1 MPAGSMPTAMSE
13 LLVRLQQ
20 ESPIPMDA
28 ELRCTGGQLLA
39 LVGPSGSG
47 KTTLLRALAGLVQ
60 PRQGY
65 ISCGG
70 ETWFDSTARHY
81 LPARKRR
88 VGYVPQH
95 FALFPHLDVLHNVMS
110 GMLHRAPDTRVAAAH
125 DLLERVN
132 LAGLELRKPG
142 QLSGGQQQR
151 VAVARA
157 LAREP
162 QVLLLDEPFSAVD
175 HATRERLYGELAM
188 LKQSLSMPLVMVTH
202 DLREA
207 MLLADEMCVLH
218 RGRTLQTDKP
228 LELVARP
235 VSVDVARLVG
245 IRNIYHGEIVGHA
258 PEFECTQLRFGSTVL
273 KTPYRP
279 ELMPGSRVQWVIP
292 SDGVVFHRRDR
303 PSHSERENQLQG
315 IVDTVHKLGEITR
328 LAVRVYDEDRSLLW
342 LDVPSHLARRN
353 EIAVGVTATVSLT
366 VAAIHI
372 IDSTS

>member
-1 MPAGSMPTAMSE
+1 MPVGSMPIAMSE

-20 ESPIPMDA
+20 EAPIPMDA
-28 ELRCTGGQLLA
+28 DLRCAGGQLLA

-47 KTTLLRALAGLVQ
+47 KTTLLRALAGLIQ
-60 PRQGY
+60 PKHGY
-65 ISCGG
+65 INCGG
-70 ETWFDSTARHY
+70 ETWFDSASRHY

-95 FALFPHLDVLHNVMS
+95 FALFPHLDVLHNVMA
-110 GMLHRAPDTRVAAAH
+110 GMLHRAPETRGAAAH

-132 LAGLELRKPG
+132 LAGLESRKPT

-188 LKQSLSMPLVMVTH
+188 LKQSLSMPMVMVTH

-218 RGRTLQTDKP
+218 RGRTLQTGKP

-235 VSVDVARLVG
+235 ASADVARLIG
-245 IRNIYHGEIVGHA
+245 IRNIYYGEVIGHE
-258 PEFECTQLRFGSTVL
+258 PELKVTQLRFGAAVL

-279 ELMPGSRVQWVIP
+279 ELRLGSRVQWVIP
-292 SDGVVFHRRDR
+292 SDGIVFHRRDR
-303 PSHSERENQLQG
+303 PSHTERENQLQG
-315 IVDTVHKLGEITR
+315 FVDTVHTLGEITR
-328 LAVRVYDEDRSLLW
+328 LAVRMEDDARSLLW
-342 LDVPSHLARRN
+342 LDIPSHLARRN

-372 IDSTS
+372 IDRTS